1 MDGLGRKEAK
11 EQHHDCGAEGIRG
24 DVTIRRTYGKRY
36 GNDSGAPRAVPL
48 ISES

>member
-1 MDGLGRKEAK
+1 MIV
-11 EQHHDCGAEGIRG
+11 AEGIR
-24 DVTIRRTYGKRY
+24 DDHKENNLDRDYGKRY